1 MHINNTFMKKNSVC
15 VSKIHTKT
23 KGHMRQ
29 RGCLGR
35 SCEWGLDVAEAH
47 RGKISK
53 PEKALLRLAMMV
65 NHETR
70 DKINSTP

>member
-1 MHINNTFMKKNSVC
+1 
-15 VSKIHTKT
+15 
-23 KGHMRQ
+23 MRQ